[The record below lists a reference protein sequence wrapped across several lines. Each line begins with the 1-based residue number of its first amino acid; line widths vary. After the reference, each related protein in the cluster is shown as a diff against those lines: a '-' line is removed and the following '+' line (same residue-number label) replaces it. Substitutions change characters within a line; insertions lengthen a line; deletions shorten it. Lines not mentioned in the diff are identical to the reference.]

1 MKVGIRK
8 PNIKTRVKART
19 TGKIKRKAKKAVN
32 PLYEKKGMG
41 YINDPKKAVYN
52 KVYNK
57 TTTSVDGL
65 VKSKTFNSDATDS
78 QSFASSSQA
87 EISQTEIWGSILCV
101 IFSIIFIVGFI
112 MLLFSNFYGVLFM
125 LLGFFGRK
133 AGN

>member
-57 TTTSVDGL
+57 TTTSVVGL
-65 VKSKTFNSDATDS
+65 VNS
-78 QSFASSSQA
+78 
-87 EISQTEIWGSILCV
+87 
-101 IFSIIFIVGFI
+101 
-112 MLLFSNFYGVLFM
+112 
-125 LLGFFGRK
+125 
-133 AGN
+133 

>member
-52 KVYNK
+52 MKQQNPP
-57 TTTSVDGL
+57 
-65 VKSKTFNSDATDS
+65 
-78 QSFASSSQA
+78 
-87 EISQTEIWGSILCV
+87 
-101 IFSIIFIVGFI
+101 
-112 MLLFSNFYGVLFM
+112 
-125 LLGFFGRK
+125 
-133 AGN
+133 